1 MKWYYISHPYTG
13 NEEENRKKA
22 ADVQRHLHEMY
33 ADIMCINPLAMFAPL
48 ADLSYEEVMT
58 YCLEALRQADAVIMC
73 KGYEKSRGCMREY
86 EAAKREGIPVLFYE
100 GGDAPLVGIE
110 EHEKGDKMQEI
121 DMTRPQPCTKYRD
134 AERMEWI
141 AKLVEETHEVVQ
153 EAQIV
158 AQLEKADEEALSTV
172 LWEARK
178 RLAMEL
184 TDVKTLCESWLYA
197 EGWDEEERGE
207 FQREVNEKN
216 RERGYF

>member
-1 MKWYYISHPYTG
+1 MCEALEISKRVYAKTEKLLCLCESVE
-13 NEEENRKKA
+13 NANREAFAEIVRQVKEIEEE
-22 ADVQRHLHEMY
+22 
-33 ADIMCINPLAMFAPL
+33 
-48 ADLSYEEVMT
+48 
-58 YCLEALRQADAVIMC
+58 
-73 KGYEKSRGCMREY
+73 KGNVG
-86 EAAKREGIPVLFYE
+86 
-100 GGDAPLVGIE
+100 LV
-110 EHEKGDKMQEI
+110 K
-121 DMTRPQPCTKYRD
+121 PQPCTKYRD
-134 AERMEWI
+134 AERMAWI

-207 FQREVNEKN
+207 WQREVNEKN
-216 RERGYF
+216 KERGYF

>member
-1 MKWYYISHPYTG
+1 MDLKWIRQMAERI
-13 NEEENRKKA
+13 NELEEENKRLKG
-22 ADVQRHLHEMY
+22 L
-33 ADIMCINPLAMFAPL
+33 L
-48 ADLSYEEVMT
+48 EEQDNKMT
-58 YCLEALRQADAVIMC
+58 
-73 KGYEKSRGCMREY
+73 K
-86 EAAKREGIPVLFYE
+86 
-100 GGDAPLVGIE
+100 
-110 EHEKGDKMQEI
+110 
-121 DMTRPQPCTKYRD
+121 PQPCTKFRE

-172 LWEARK
+172 LCEARK

-197 EGWDEEERGE
+197 EGWDEEERDE
-207 FQREVNEKN
+207 LQRLVNEKN

>member
-1 MKWYYISHPYTG
+1 MDLKWISQMAERVHEL
-13 NEEENRKKA
+13 EEENKRLKG
-22 ADVQRHLHEMY
+22 L
-33 ADIMCINPLAMFAPL
+33 L
-48 ADLSYEEVMT
+48 EE
-58 YCLEALRQADAVIMC
+58 QDN
-73 KGYEKSRGCMREY
+73 KRG
-86 EAAKREGIPVLFYE
+86 P
-100 GGDAPLVGIE
+100 
-110 EHEKGDKMQEI
+110 
-121 DMTRPQPCTKYRD
+121 DMTKPQPCTKYRD
-134 AERMEWI
+134 AETLAWV

-197 EGWDEEERGE
+197 EGWDEEERGDL
-207 FQREVNEKN
+207 QRLVNEKN

>member
-1 MKWYYISHPYTG
+1 MDLKWITEMAERI
-13 NEEENRKKA
+13 NELEEENK
-22 ADVQRHLHEMY
+22 HLKG
-33 ADIMCINPLAMFAPL
+33 LL
-48 ADLSYEEVMT
+48 EE
-58 YCLEALRQADAVIMC
+58 QDN
-73 KGYEKSRGCMREY
+73 KQ
-86 EAAKREGIPVLFYE
+86 VL
-100 GGDAPLVGIE
+100 
-110 EHEKGDKMQEI
+110 
-121 DMTRPQPCTKYRD
+121 DMTKPQPCTKYRD
-134 AERMEWI
+134 AERMAWI

-197 EGWDEEERGE
+197 EGWDEEERDE
-207 FQREVNEKN
+207 LQRLVNEKN